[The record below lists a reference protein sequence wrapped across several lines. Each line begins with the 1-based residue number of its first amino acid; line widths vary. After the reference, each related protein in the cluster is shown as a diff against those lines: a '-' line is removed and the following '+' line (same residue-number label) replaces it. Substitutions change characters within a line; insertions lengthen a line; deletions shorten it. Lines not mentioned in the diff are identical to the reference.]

1 MAWTPEKTG
10 GFILLYVF
18 VYQENFIIHSCHK
31 SSDNHARYFPQEK
44 ASSAAIYISRHQHN
58 SLLDAIVYT
67 PSPDSGHNGF
77 SVCIPLPNLHRV
89 WRDGPQQFLWGLGE
103 LRSERGVS
111 AEGRREGEVGGVV
124 EHAVEVV

>member
-1 MAWTPEKTG
+1 MVLVV
-10 GFILLYVF
+10 FIFL
-18 VYQENFIIHSCHK
+18 
-31 SSDNHARYFPQEK
+31 
-44 ASSAAIYISRHQHN
+44 
-58 SLLDAIVYT
+58 
-67 PSPDSGHNGF
+67 GF